1 MGAWS
6 GRGIPPTRRKLH
18 RLREQMERERVAELK
33 EQAQEKGLGIR
44 EWRRIEKQAEMSG
57 VSLESFWRRW
67 VDEV

>member
-1 MGAWS
+1 
-6 GRGIPPTRRKLH
+6 
-18 RLREQMERERVAELK
+18 MERERVAELK